1 MLRRA
6 FLESLPLA
14 PLVAARARNVRLGIR
29 TYVYQA
35 HPMAEA
41 ARAIREAGFETV
53 HIGLRFA
60 DGRFDMSQPDWEFA
74 RRARETF
81 GQAGLPIA
89 GIDGYVPLL
98 DPDPEARKRNVRA
111 LAALLERA
119 REFGTPVVATET
131 GIFRG
136 QPGPE
141 DLEAVWKQLLAML
154 RELLKAAEAGDA
166 ILAIEPSYSTFVG
179 TVDGVRRML
188 EETASPR
195 LKILWDAAHLIQA
208 ADLADTGKAMG
219 RAVAAFGPHIVL
231 AHANDVRL
239 GAEGKT
245 ESCRAGTGSLD
256 YRAFVTFLGR
266 LGREVA
272 LCIEHA
278 RENEVPET
286 VKYVRRFFK
295 EVS

>member
-1 MLRRA
+1 MLRRS
-6 FLESLPLA
+6 FLESVPLA
-14 PLVAARARNVRLGIR
+14 TLLAARARNVRLGIR

-41 ARAIREAGFETV
+41 ARAIREAGFEAV

-60 DGRFDMSQPDWEFA
+60 DGRFEMSQPDWEFA

-81 GQAGLPIA
+81 GQANLTIA

-98 DPDPEARKRNVRA
+98 HTDPETRKRNVRA

-136 QPGPE
+136 QSAPG
-141 DLEAVWKQLLAML
+141 DLEAAWKQLLAML
-154 RELLKAAEAGDA
+154 RELLKAAEAGDT
-166 ILAIEPSYSTFVG
+166 ILAIEPSFSTFIG
-179 TVDGVRRML
+179 TVEAVRRML
-188 EETASPR
+188 EEVASPR

-208 ADLADTGKAMG
+208 ADLADTGKAMA
-219 RAVAAFGPHIVL
+219 RAVAAFGSHIVL

-245 ESCRAGTGSLD
+245 ESCRAGTGRLD
-256 YRAFVTFLGR
+256 YRAFISLLGR

-286 VKYVRRFFK
+286 VDYIQRFLK
-295 EVS
+295 EAF